1 MGEGGA
7 DGKDREPLQRSKVQ
21 MENEVSPNL
30 WIKKD
35 NFIRRAGYQQFYHN
49 FDDPYWSLNHRWSW
63 DNDIFNYVCVWFRIV
78 GSSNVGW
85 QN

>member
-30 WIKKD
+30 WIKKG
-35 NFIRRAGYQQFYHN
+35 NLIRRAGYQQFYHN
-49 FDDPYWSLNHRWSW
+49 FDDIGEVGTMTYL
-63 DNDIFNYVCVWFRIV
+63 IMYVS
-78 GSSNVGW
+78 GLG
-85 QN
+85 